1 MTFKSQLYIP
11 NKMEYLRGHKRPA
24 VDCIICSI
32 LQKDP
37 VVSNLLVFENETVA
51 FSVNLYPYN
60 SGHLFIFPV
69 RHIVDPREL
78 TEKEQAEMN
87 KLRNFAITQ
96 LEEIYQPNG
105 FNIGFNIGYAS
116 GASIDHLHQHIVPRY
131 GRELGFVDIISG
143 SKIII
148 EDPNITLE
156 KLRENFKK
164 YE

>member
-1 MTFKSQLYIP
+1 MTFESQLYIP
-11 NKMEYLRGHKRPA
+11 NKMEYLRGHKRPK

-37 VVSNLLVFENETVA
+37 AVKNLLVFENETVGC
-51 FSVNLYPYN
+51 SVNLYPYN
-60 SGHLFIFPV
+60 AGHLFIFPV

-87 KLRNFAITQ
+87 KLCNFALTQ

-105 FNIGFNIGYAS
+105 FNVGFNIGYAS
-116 GASIDHLHQHIVPRY
+116 GASIEHLHQHIVPRY
-131 GRELGFVDIISG
+131 ARELGFVDIISG

-148 EDPNITLE
+148 EDPIVTLE
-156 KLRENFKK
+156 RLRENFKK

>member
-11 NKMEYLRGHKRPA
+11 NKMEYLRGHKRSA

-51 FSVNLYPYN
+51 CSVNLYPYN
-60 SGHLFIFPV
+60 AGHLFIFPV

-131 GRELGFVDIISG
+131 ERELGFVDIISG